1 MRNVPNMV
9 IRRPKS
15 YKGKITKG
23 FYIRKASNMGNKLVR
38 FHQNQF
44 LKKKISPTM
53 ILNNLFKI

>member
-38 FHQNQF
+38 FHQNHF
-44 LKKKISPTM
+44 LKK
-53 ILNNLFKI
+53 